1 MIIPGYFEDLQVLH
15 ENTMPPRAY
24 YIPASGRMEDPVMC
38 REESDRVQMLCGK
51 WRFRYCGSIHAWKD
65 AFYEP
70 GYDISAYA
78 QVDVPGV
85 WQMAGYEKN
94 ILYHYT
100 DFQALDGILRCAQLR
115 VNNVLRMNDS
125 AEMRHF
131 MDRLCA
137 AVAQRLEEDGDREG
151 AGQVRQRFREEL
163 KKEYSAFAACFSF
176 HRDDA
181 AQWERYGNR
190 GRGVCI
196 AFQRE
201 LLEKMAT
208 GALSLQMV
216 FYRNDM
222 AGHPMVEEFCRLFKE
237 GADLSGEEVR
247 RAMCEAWA
255 CSVSYKHPSFR
266 SEYEM
271 RLVVSPFDKEDLE
284 VQPCYHV
291 SKERVKKYYPL
302 PLREMCQRVGASLE
316 DLVAEI
322 IIGPESTQSLAIL
335 RDYLRD
341 NGLAPLAENVSLSDC
356 PLRGMP
362 V

>member
-1 MIIPGYFEDLQVLH
+1 M
-15 ENTMPPRAY
+15 
-24 YIPASGRMEDPVMC
+24 
-38 REESDRVQMLCGK
+38 DRYG
-51 WRFRYCGSIHAWKD
+51 G
-65 AFYEP
+65 
-70 GYDISAYA
+70 
-78 QVDVPGV
+78 
-85 WQMAGYEKN
+85 N

-100 DFQALDGILRCAQLR
+100 DFQAVDGILRQAQLR

-137 AVAQRLEEDGDREG
+137 AVARRLEDDGDKAG
-151 AGQVRQRFREEL
+151 AGRVRWLFQEEL

-196 AFQRE
+196 AFRRDY
-201 LLEKMAT
+201 LEKMAV

-222 AGHPMVEEFCRLFKE
+222 AGHPMVDVFYRLIKE
-237 GADLSGEEVR
+237 GADLAGEEVR
-247 RAMCEAWA
+247 RAMCDAWA
-255 CSVSYKHPSFR
+255 CSVSFKHPSFR

-271 RLVVSPFDKEDLE
+271 RLVVSPFEKEDLE

-291 SKERVKKYYPL
+291 SKERIKKYYPL
-302 PLREMCQRVGASLE
+302 DLNAMCARAGITLD
-316 DLVAEI
+316 DLITEL
-322 IIGPESTQSLAIL
+322 IIGPDSTQSMAIFQ
-335 RDYLRD
+335 DYLRD
-341 NGLAPLAENVSLSDC
+341 NGLAGLAERVSLSDC
-356 PLRGMP
+356 PLRTCYS
-362 V
+362 

>member
-1 MIIPGYFEDLQVLH
+1 M
-15 ENTMPPRAY
+15 
-24 YIPASGRMEDPVMC
+24 
-38 REESDRVQMLCGK
+38 DRYG
-51 WRFRYCGSIHAWKD
+51 G
-65 AFYEP
+65 
-70 GYDISAYA
+70 
-78 QVDVPGV
+78 
-85 WQMAGYEKN
+85 N

-100 DFQALDGILRCAQLR
+100 DFQAVDGILRQAQLR

-137 AVAQRLEEDGDREG
+137 AVARRLEDDGDKAG
-151 AGQVRQRFREEL
+151 AGRVRWLFQEEL

-196 AFQRE
+196 AFRRDY
-201 LLEKMAT
+201 LEKMAV

-222 AGHPMVEEFCRLFKE
+222 AGHPMVDVFYRLIKE
-237 GADLSGEEVR
+237 GADLAGEELR
-247 RAMCEAWA
+247 RAMCDAWA
-255 CSVSYKHPSFR
+255 CSVSFKHPSFR

-271 RLVVSPFDKEDLE
+271 RLVVSPFEKEDLE

-291 SKERVKKYYPL
+291 SKERIKKYYPL
-302 PLREMCQRVGASLE
+302 DLNAMCARAGITLD
-316 DLVAEI
+316 DLITEL
-322 IIGPESTQSLAIL
+322 IIGPDSTQSMAIFQ
-335 RDYLRD
+335 DYLRD
-341 NGLAPLAENVSLSDC
+341 NGLAGLAERVSLSDC
-356 PLRGMP
+356 PLRTCYS
-362 V
+362 

>member
-1 MIIPGYFEDLQVLH
+1 
-15 ENTMPPRAY
+15 
-24 YIPASGRMEDPVMC
+24 MEGGM
-38 REESDRVQMLCGK
+38 DRYG
-51 WRFRYCGSIHAWKD
+51 GD
-65 AFYEP
+65 
-70 GYDISAYA
+70 
-78 QVDVPGV
+78 
-85 WQMAGYEKN
+85 

-100 DFQALDGILRCAQLR
+100 DFQAVDGILRQAQLR

-131 MDRLCA
+131 MKRLCTAIVDRLNQEGSP
-137 AVAQRLEEDGDREG
+137 QRAEEIWDL
-151 AGQVRQRFREEL
+151 FHEEL

-176 HRDDA
+176 RRDDA

-196 AFQRE
+196 ALRRE
-201 LLEKMAT
+201 YLQKMAR
-208 GALSLQMV
+208 GALSLQTV
-216 FYRNDM
+216 FYQDDM
-222 AGHPMVEEFCRLFKE
+222 AGHPMVEEFCRLLKE

-291 SKERVKKYYPL
+291 SKERIKKYSPL
-302 PLREMCQRVGASLE
+302 DLKAMCGKAGICLE
-316 DLVAEI
+316 DLI
-322 IIGPESTQSLAIL
+322 T
-335 RDYLRD
+335 
-341 NGLAPLAENVSLSDC
+341 
-356 PLRGMP
+356 
-362 V
+362 